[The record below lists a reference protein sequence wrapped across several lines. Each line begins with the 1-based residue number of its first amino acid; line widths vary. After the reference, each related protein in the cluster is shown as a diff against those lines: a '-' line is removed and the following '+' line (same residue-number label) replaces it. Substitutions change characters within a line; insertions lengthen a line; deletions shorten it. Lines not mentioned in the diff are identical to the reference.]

1 MTSLVNDMMRIV
13 PKKWM
18 LVVKVTPI
26 VVVLALVKVAV
37 HLLEGDFIELSTLL
51 GSMIA
56 ASVFLLGF
64 LLAATLADYKESERL
79 PGELA
84 SSLESI
90 VDECEITLKNKGG
103 PEAQGAMEYAAG
115 LVSAIHRWFY
125 RKERTQAVLERI
137 HGLNDIFLTF
147 ESLTQPNFIVRMKQ
161 EQANVRRMVMRIDT
175 VRDTSFVSAAYT
187 IAEMAVALCLAGLIF
202 ADIQPL
208 YESLFYVVAMGF
220 FLIYLIFLIRDL
232 DDPFSFSEDEVEAAD
247 VSIKPIADLDRKL
260 AASNEGLQVGEAAAR

>member
-1 MTSLVNDMMRIV
+1 VA
-13 PKKWM
+13 
-18 LVVKVTPI
+18 PI
-26 VVVLALVKVAV
+26 VAVLALVKVIV
-37 HLLEGDFIELSTLL
+37 HEVDADFIEISTLL
-51 GSMIA
+51 GSMVA

-64 LLAATLADYKESERL
+64 LLAGTLADYKESERL

-90 VDECEITLKNKGG
+90 ADECEITLKNKGG
-103 PEAQGAMEYAAG
+103 PEAEGAVAYVAG
-115 LVSAIHRWFY
+115 LVGAIHRWFY
-125 RKERTQAVLERI
+125 REERTQAVLDRI
-137 HGLNDIFLTF
+137 SGLNDIFLTF

-187 IAEMAVALCLAGLIF
+187 IAEMAVALCMVGLIF

-220 FLIYLIFLIRDL
+220 FLIYLILLIRDL
-232 DDPFSFSEDEVEAAD
+232 DDPFSFAGDSAEAAD

-260 AASNEGLQVGEAAAR
+260 NGAPDVPVRQSVS